1 MTVIVCVDNSQGM
14 LFNKRR
20 QSKDKLLLEDV
31 KRIIGSKEIIISP
44 FSEKL
49 FELYSFPYKAVESP
63 LENRQQDDIVF
74 IENFHL
80 KEYIKDIDTLII
92 YRWNRD
98 YPADFYLDID
108 IKKDGFKIKSRRE
121 FKGNSHDKITRED
134 YTK

>member
-20 QSKDKLLLEDV
+20 QSKDKLLLEDI
-31 KRIIGSKEIIISP
+31 KRILGEKKIIISP

-49 FELYSFPYKAVESP
+49 FKEYSFSYKVEEFP
-63 LENRQQDDIVF
+63 LLNRDREDIVF
-74 IENFHL
+74 VENLRL
-80 KEYIKDIDTLII
+80 KEHIEDIDTLIL

-108 IKKDGFKIKSRRE
+108 IKNDGFKIKSRRE
-121 FKGNSHDKITRED
+121 FMGNSHDKITRED
-134 YTK
+134 YTR